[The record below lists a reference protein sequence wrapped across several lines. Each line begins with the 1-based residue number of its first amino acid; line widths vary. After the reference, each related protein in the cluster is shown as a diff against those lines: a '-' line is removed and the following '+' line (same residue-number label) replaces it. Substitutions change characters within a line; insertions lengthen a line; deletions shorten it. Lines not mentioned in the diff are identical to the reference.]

1 MATSAASQPPLK
13 GILKNKTSGA
23 STVGVTPQESRQKV
37 EEEMNKKSQKWDE
50 MNILATY
57 HPAGKD
63 YGFMKVDEPGT
74 PYFTLMDDDPDV
86 FSDPKASS
94 GGMVSPALLAQKL
107 SAAVG
112 SEPKFLLRQREGSS
126 TDEEGGLSPQ
136 DQEKREKFE
145 TQRKLHYSEGLSIK
159 LARRLLSQELFEDD
173 DEDVGSGT
181 AEGGTTSSSAKAKAG
196 ASSSSPGSTSKEKQ
210 RSKSPSS

>member
-74 PYFTLMDDDPDV
+74 PY
-86 FSDPKASS
+86 
-94 GGMVSPALLAQKL
+94 QKL

-112 SEPKFLLRQREGSS
+112 SEPKFRLRQRESSS
-126 TDEEGGLSPQ
+126 TEEEGGLSSQ

-181 AEGGTTSSSAKAKAG
+181 AEGGTTSSSVKAKAG